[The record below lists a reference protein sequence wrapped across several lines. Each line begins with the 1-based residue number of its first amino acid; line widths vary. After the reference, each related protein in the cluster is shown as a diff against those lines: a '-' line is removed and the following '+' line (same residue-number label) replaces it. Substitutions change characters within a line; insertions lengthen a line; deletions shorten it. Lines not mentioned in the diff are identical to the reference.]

1 MPATHVLKHVPQRI
15 GQNQALDDA
24 VSCIL
29 YRPTAKDAL
38 AASRSY
44 GTALSSLRTSLND
57 PVLSQAPETLA
68 AASLLQMYEQY
79 ADRPGQTWVLHAR
92 GVVRM
97 LQVRSNLEDDLEKA
111 ILEAQACNVFMSALI
126 VLSAHEAWNN
136 MREPSTASECH
147 LDVFMRIIVEGIRY
161 PDLDSLLAPLFRQCE
176 YDDSVPIN
184 HRVRIGTV
192 AFADMLHMREHLNS
206 HLDSSLGLE
215 CQLGTRDAL
224 RVAAY
229 AATGFFVMTT
239 NTILL
244 GPIKQ
249 ITLLAPESAP
259 LLPDGLSEE
268 ALKAERLSALEGVT
282 ARFQVL
288 AILDPQIRVKA
299 SEALRVILGTILGI
313 SAPSSTEGAALLLVL
328 DEGLQDGV

>member
-1 MPATHVLKHVPQRI
+1 
-15 GQNQALDDA
+15 
-24 VSCIL
+24 
-29 YRPTAKDAL
+29 
-38 AASRSY
+38 
-44 GTALSSLRTSLND
+44 
-57 PVLSQAPETLA
+57 
-68 AASLLQMYEQY
+68 
-79 ADRPGQTWVLHAR
+79 
-92 GVVRM
+92 
-97 LQVRSNLEDDLEKA
+97 
-111 ILEAQACNVFMSALI
+111 
-126 VLSAHEAWNN
+126 
-136 MREPSTASECH
+136 
-147 LDVFMRIIVEGIRY
+147 
-161 PDLDSLLAPLFRQCE
+161 
-176 YDDSVPIN
+176 
-184 HRVRIGTV
+184 
-192 AFADMLHMREHLNS
+192 MLHMREHLNS

-224 RVAAY
+224 RIAAY

-244 GPIKQ
+244 GLIKQ